1 MGQTFQN
8 VLKTIIVLIGV
19 VFVLL
24 TVLPFNHERRVSN
37 DSAAVANLRTIN
49 AAEYT
54 YRDSNG
60 GGRFGALTDLVQM
73 QLIEDTFLGR
83 KTGYRYSITVDAT
96 GYTASAMPASKEM
109 GKYGYVSR
117 SDAVVRYAE
126 QASPECTPCFP
137 KGKAGEIVR
146 D

>member
-54 YRDSNG
+54 YRDSNV

-83 KTGYRYSITVDAT
+83 KMVRGT
-96 GYTASAMPASKEM
+96 P
-109 GKYGYVSR
+109 SR
-117 SDAVVRYAE
+117 
-126 QASPECTPCFP
+126 
-137 KGKAGEIVR
+137 
-146 D
+146 